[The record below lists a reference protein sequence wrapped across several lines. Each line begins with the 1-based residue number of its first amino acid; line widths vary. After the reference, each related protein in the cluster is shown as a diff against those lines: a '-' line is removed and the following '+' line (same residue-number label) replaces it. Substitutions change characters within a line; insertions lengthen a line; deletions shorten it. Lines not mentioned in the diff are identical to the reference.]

1 MTLRRNQSVP
11 RFSASVLTT
20 VGLMRVSIG
29 PPARI
34 SVSGTA
40 GSPSASISAVAASTG
55 TDGWHT
61 ANTCTSPPKKRNM
74 SRHGVDVVVEIEAAG
89 RSSGTS
95 RASCQSVM

>member
-20 VGLMRVSIG
+20 VWLTRVSIG

-34 SVSGTA
+34 SDSGTA
-40 GSPSASISAVAASTG
+40 GSPSASIRAVAASTG
-55 TDGWHT
+55 TDGWQT

-74 SRHGVDVVVEIEAAG
+74 STMV
-89 RSSGTS
+89 S
-95 RASCQSVM
+95 M